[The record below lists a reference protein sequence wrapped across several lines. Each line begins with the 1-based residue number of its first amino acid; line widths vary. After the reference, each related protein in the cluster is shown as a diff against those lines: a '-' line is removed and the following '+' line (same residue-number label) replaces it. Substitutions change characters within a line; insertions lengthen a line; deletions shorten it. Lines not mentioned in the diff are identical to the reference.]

1 MLQWIEA
8 IDSSTTFDP
17 SPMLLHTTEGAVVM
31 TGYMECQEFA
41 YETNSMGISP
51 LRPMMNRKLGTN
63 ADLTGIY
70 MYMYMYNVIY
80 LLYWHSG
87 YLW

>member
-1 MLQWIEA
+1 METGSGGHLVFTATDKENMLQWIEA
-8 IDSSTTFDP
+8 INSSTTFDP
-17 SPMLLHTTEGAVVM
+17 SPMLLHTMEGAVVM

-63 ADLTGIY
+63 PDLTG
-70 MYMYMYNVIY
+70 M
-80 LLYWHSG
+80 
-87 YLW
+87 

>member
-8 IDSSTTFDP
+8 ISSSTTFDP

-41 YETNSMGISP
+41 HESNSMGISP

-63 ADLTGIY
+63 PDLTGRGILAARPDS
-70 MYMYMYNVIY
+70 VVIIGRIY
-80 LLYWHSG
+80 LC
-87 YLW
+87 